1 MRRLFIIIVQASG
14 NKFMKLETGSFNDFK
29 RIERIYIVG
38 ITNVEGFFDDF
49 YFYFEFEGFV
59 LEFVDEVVFNVY
71 WICSDAVLA
80 LVNSN
85 YI

>member
-1 MRRLFIIIVQASG
+1 MIIVQASG
-14 NKFMKLETGSFNDFK
+14 NKFMKLETGSFKDFK

-49 YFYFEFEGFV
+49 YFYFELDGFV

-71 WICSDAVLA
+71 WTCSDAVLA